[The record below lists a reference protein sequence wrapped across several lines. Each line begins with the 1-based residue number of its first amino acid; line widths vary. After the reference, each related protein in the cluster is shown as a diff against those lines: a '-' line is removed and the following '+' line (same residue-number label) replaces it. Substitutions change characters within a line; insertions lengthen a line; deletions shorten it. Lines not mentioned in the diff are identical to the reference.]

1 MRGDPGTLYD
11 AHAARL
17 YAYCWSLV
25 GDDAAAAVTDTF
37 AATVQHPPRGD
48 SVLWLYALARSA
60 CIERGALDRGF
71 VLSGDAS
78 GNDPLLRAAGTLRAD
93 HREVLLLEAGE
104 WLEIPDI
111 ARVVGIAPDTARQLL
126 NVARVRFERAVL
138 DGLMRGAGSQ
148 SSAGSQSMDIIAAFE
163 KGTLPQLLARRVP
176 DQPPAW
182 LRDHT
187 LAAFEGELTGP
198 LPGIVTT
205 NPVVVIGSGNTSK
218 GGPRRKAKSI
228 TAVAGIAASAAAA
241 AGLLVSWPVAK
252 GGGASSLLPTGGS
265 GTTESTSDRPATQPN
280 QTTTDRPGTTG
291 KDGGTVTPG
300 QGSAPLP
307 STGDG
312 GGTPTTQPVPTR
324 PGTTPAPEKG
334 KPSPPEKSP
343 SPPEETPTVPPQES
357 PSEPPT
363 TPPTEDPGTQDP
375 TPTEPTENPPAPPTG
390 EPSPSPSSNPVPTPQ
405 G

>member
-1 MRGDPGTLYD
+1 MRGDPGSLYD

-60 CIERGALDRGF
+60 CVERGALDRGF
-71 VLSGDAS
+71 VLTASGD
-78 GNDPLLRAAGTLRAD
+78 DPLLRAAGTLRAD

-126 NVARVRFERAVL
+126 NVARARLERAVL
-138 DGLMRGAGSQ
+138 DLLMRGTGSQ
-148 SSAGSQSMDIIAAFE
+148 SLDLIAAFE
-163 KGTLPQLLARRVP
+163 KGTLPQLLAHRAP

-182 LRDHT
+182 LREHT

-205 NPVVVIGSGNTSK
+205 NPVVVIGSGTEAK
-218 GGPRRKAKSI
+218 GRPRRKVKSI

-241 AGLLVSWPVAK
+241 AGLLVSWPAAK
-252 GGGASSLLPTGGS
+252 GGGASSLLPSGGS
-265 GTTESTSDRPATQPN
+265 GTTESTSDRPATSPN
-280 QTTTDRPGTTG
+280 QTYTDKPARDGDTG
-291 KDGGTVTPG
+291 KDGGTGTPG

-307 STGDG
+307 STGG
-312 GGTPTTQPVPTR
+312 GIPTTQPVPTK
-324 PGTTPAPEKG
+324 PGTTPPPEKG
-334 KPSPPEKSP
+334 KPSPPEESP
-343 SPPEETPTVPPQES
+343 SPPEETPAVPPEES
-357 PSEPPT
+357 PSEPPA
-363 TPPTEDPGTQDP
+363 TPPAEDPGTTEP
-375 TPTEPTENPPAPPTG
+375 TPTEPAPTEPTENPPAPPSDD
-390 EPSPSPSSNPVPTPQ
+390 PSPSPSSNPAPTP
-405 G
+405 GEG